1 MTNTSMK
8 RKQQKSQI
16 TMSPQRSTQ
25 HNRSAGSSYLTHERS
40 VREWF
45 PMSE

>member
-1 MTNTSMK
+1 MTNNSMK
-8 RKQQKSQI
+8 HKQTSQV
-16 TMSPQRSTQ
+16 TMSPQRSMQ
-25 HNRSAGSSYLTHERS
+25 HNRSAGSSYFTHECS